1 MLNIEE
7 LLRAGVG
14 TTSVTIEIDAID
26 RKIMRELVLDAR
38 ISQVILSERVGLSP
52 TACARRLQ
60 RLEKASIIRAYSADI
75 DATGLGF
82 LMTVLV
88 HITLDRQNE
97 DALTAF
103 ENEIKKCPDV
113 VSCHLMSGNDDY
125 LVQVQARDMEDF
137 ERIHK
142 QHLSRMP
149 GVARLH
155 SSFAMRSVV
164 KRSISPAALSC

>member
-1 MLNIEE
+1 M
-7 LLRAGVG
+7 
-14 TTSVTIEIDAID
+14 TTQPDLMD
-26 RKIMRELVLDAR
+26 RKIMRELVQDAR
-38 ISQVILSERVGLSP
+38 VSHVVLSERVGLSP

-60 RLEKASIIRAYSADI
+60 ILEKSGVICGYSADI
-75 DATGLGF
+75 DSARLGF

-97 DALTAF
+97 DALAAF
-103 ENEIKKCPDV
+103 EKEIQKCPDV
-113 VSCHLMSGNDDY
+113 VSCYLMSGNDDY
-125 LVQVQARDMEDF
+125 LVHVQARDMEDY

-149 GVARLH
+149 SVARLH

-164 KRSISPAALSC
+164 KRNISPAALSG

>member
-1 MLNIEE
+1 M
-7 LLRAGVG
+7 
-14 TTSVTIEIDAID
+14 TTDTDSID
-26 RKIMRELVLDAR
+26 RKIMRELVPDAR

-52 TACARRLQ
+52 TAFARRLQ
-60 RLEKASIIRAYSADI
+60 QLEKAGVIRGYSADI

-88 HITLDRQNE
+88 HTTLDRQNE
-97 DALTAF
+97 DALAAF
-103 ENEIKKCPDV
+103 EKEIKKCPDV
-113 VSCHLMSGNDDY
+113 VSCYLMSGNDDY
-125 LVQVQARDMEDF
+125 LVQVQARDMEDY

-164 KRSISPAALSC
+164 KRSISPAALSG